1 MFTKRILG
9 FMIGLVVMTSPCAA
23 VQAQDGVLPEHGP
36 AEVVSDA
43 GEPDVGSE
51 PMQADEGAAAVEPPQ
66 EAPENPDPSQPTGAN
81 DPNYLESIGMPLEE
95 FAEKEPTEDEINA
108 LSEADKQDWERAK
121 SGTHEFSVKAI
132 DPEED
137 QFTQEDAVWSD
148 CVETR
153 FVTCSVFEY
162 TSVFQINFPGA
173 RPVRYK
179 RTIYVKVKN
188 ELGINDASVRST
200 VTARLKKQDEE
211 AAHEKIT
218 LVLTDEKGEPWS
230 ATFTI
235 NTRPLTTDQDT
246 QVGTQNLIVPDPLK
260 VEPEAITQTARL
272 SSFAFPYNR
281 MNATPTLVPS
291 KGKIRC
297 GKTTEAS
304 RTVNCVNPDF
314 YPTIVFDGNDGFEH
328 IANNIYTAIE
338 VDQPPQPRVL
348 TRDSTLARKN
358 RVASCQK
365 DREKK
370 LGEKPD
376 GWSCDEYP
384 FATTEEGGKD
394 ARVQWVP
401 ESENNKQGGRVSN
414 FYRENQV
421 LKGDKFIVEAVLK
434 R

>member
-9 FMIGLVVMTSPCAA
+9 FTIGLVVMTSPWVV
-23 VQAQDGVLPEHGP
+23 VQAQDGVLPEDGP
-36 AEVVSDA
+36 AEVVSDV
-43 GEPDVGSE
+43 GEQDVGSE

-66 EAPENPDPSQPTGAN
+66 EAPENPDPPQPTGAN
-81 DPNYLESIGMPLEE
+81 DPNYLESIGMSLEE
-95 FAEKEPTEDEINA
+95 FAAKEPTEDEINA

-137 QFTQEDAVWSD
+137 QFAQEDAVWGD

-162 TSVFQINFPGA
+162 TSVFQMNFQGL
-173 RPVRYK
+173 RQTYK

-211 AAHEKIT
+211 AAHEDIT

-246 QVGTQNLIVPDPLK
+246 QVGTQNLIVPDPFK

-314 YPTIVFDGNDGFEH
+314 YPTIVFDGNDGFEY
-328 IANNIYTAIE
+328 IAKNIHTAINKE
-338 VDQPPQPRVL
+338 NQPSTL
-348 TRDSTLARKN
+348 TRDSTLANKN
-358 RVASCQK
+358 RLASCQK
-365 DREKK
+365 GRADA
-370 LGEKPD
+370 LGDKPEPK

-384 FATTEEGGKD
+384 FATTKEGGED

-401 ESENNKQGGRVSN
+401 ISENNKQGGRVSN

-421 LKGDKFIVEAVLK
+421 LKGDKFIVKAVLK

>member
-9 FMIGLVVMTSPCAA
+9 LVIGLVVTTSPCAA
-23 VQAQDGVLPEHGP
+23 VQAQDGVLREHGP
-36 AEVVSDA
+36 AEVVSDV
-43 GEPDVGSE
+43 GEQDVGSE
-51 PMQADEGAAAVEPPQ
+51 PMQADEGVAVVEPPQ

-81 DPNYLESIGMPLEE
+81 DPNYLESIGMSLEE
-95 FAEKEPTEDEINA
+95 FAAKGPTEDEINA
-108 LSEADKQDWERAK
+108 LSDVDKQDWERAK

-132 DPEED
+132 DPEGD
-137 QFTQEDAVWSD
+137 QFAQEDAVWSD

-162 TSVFQINFPGA
+162 TSVFQMNFQGL
-173 RPVRYK
+173 RQTYK

-188 ELGINDASVRST
+188 ELGTNTSTVKST
-200 VTARLKKQDEE
+200 VTARLKKQDPEP
-211 AAHEKIT
+211 AHEDIT

-235 NTRPLTTDQDT
+235 NTRPLTTDRDT

-260 VEPEAITQTARL
+260 VEPEAITQTARF

-314 YPTIVFDGNDGFEH
+314 LPTIVFDGNDGFEH

-338 VDQPPQPRVL
+338 VDQPPQPSTL

-358 RVASCQK
+358 RIASCQK

-370 LGEKPD
+370 LGDQPD

-384 FATTEEGGKD
+384 FATTAEGGKD

-401 ESENNKQGGRVSN
+401 ESENNKQGGLVSS
-414 FYRENQV
+414 FYTRNQV
-421 LKGDKFIVEAVLK
+421 LKGDKFIVKAVLK